1 MDCPSIGRNGP
12 FPYVLHHGAVSG
24 VTGSAHEWVIGEQ
37 ASVLIDCGLFQ
48 GRDQGPGGASA
59 DNLAIDFDIS
69 RIQALV
75 LTHVHIDHVGR
86 LPWLF
91 AEGFSGPIYCSG
103 PSAKL
108 LPIVMEDAFRLGVS
122 RSPSDVEQ
130 FLDMLQE
137 RLVPLPYDHWH
148 DIELPS
154 EVRTE
159 VRLQRAGHILGSAFV
174 ECRWQSRHIT
184 VFSGDLGA
192 ADAPILP
199 LSLIHI

>member
-75 LTHVHIDHVGR
+75 LTHVHIDHVG
-86 LPWLF
+86 
-91 AEGFSGPIYCSG
+91 
-103 PSAKL
+103 L
-108 LPIVMEDAFRLGVS
+108 LPS
-122 RSPSDVEQ
+122 C
-130 FLDMLQE
+130 
-137 RLVPLPYDHWH
+137 
-148 DIELPS
+148 
-154 EVRTE
+154 
-159 VRLQRAGHILGSAFV
+159 
-174 ECRWQSRHIT
+174 CR
-184 VFSGDLGA
+184 
-192 ADAPILP
+192 
-199 LSLIHI
+199 